1 VSTPQGRRAQLFG
14 DDLVGQLG
22 GAGFEA
28 LAGPQQRRAGCGG
41 LQGAGGAAQAGEGRD
56 DQVQIGLGGVAQVV
70 AQLQFGR
77 QGCPA
82 GSAGSRD
89 RREGGD
95 LVDFAAPQD
104 HVVVAAEGEGEGGA
118 PGAGS
123 ENGDTHGA

>member
-1 VSTPQGRRAQLFG
+1 M
-14 DDLVGQLG
+14 
-22 GAGFEA
+22 
-28 LAGPQQRRAGCGG
+28 
-41 LQGAGGAAQAGEGRD
+41 
-56 DQVQIGLGGVAQVV
+56 QIGLGGVAQVV

-77 QGCPA
+77 QGDARQVAPVLA
-82 GSAGSRD
+82 IGS
-89 RREGGD
+89 EGGD